1 MNNAISGLPRAGGV
15 NPQAEVSKPAADG
28 SKFFETL
35 QDMMD
40 QVQNLEAD
48 GQKKVADM
56 LQGNGED
63 IHKAMIAVEKADLAF
78 QLMLQ
83 VRNKIVEAYQEVSR
97 MPF

>member
-1 MNNAISGLPRAGGV
+1 MNNAISGLPRAGEV
-15 NPQAEVSKPAADG
+15 NPPAEVSKPAADG

-35 QDMMD
+35 QDMMG

-48 GQKKVADM
+48 GQKKLADM

>member
-1 MNNAISGLPRAGGV
+1 MNNAISGLPRVSGV
-15 NPQAEVSKPAADG
+15 NPQAEISKPADG

-35 QDMMD
+35 QDMMG

-83 VRNKIVEAYQEVSR
+83 VRNKIIEAYQEISR